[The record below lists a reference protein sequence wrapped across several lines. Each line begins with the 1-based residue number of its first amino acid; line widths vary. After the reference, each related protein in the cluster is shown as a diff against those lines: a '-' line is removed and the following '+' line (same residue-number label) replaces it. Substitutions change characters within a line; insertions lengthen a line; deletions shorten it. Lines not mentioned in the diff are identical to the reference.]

1 MGWILRPAA
10 AALLASA
17 LASTA
22 SGAQTLVTLREGP
35 ALDAFERRFIIDD
48 RERKDPDAWSYLS
61 TGLKGALQVLES
73 THGFRAAHAY
83 SKVIRGFTADLNE
96 TQIEGLRYEPL
107 VESMTVTV
115 DMASTEQRVPWGV
128 TRVAAAG
135 TGEGSTRSEVG
146 GVTVYVV
153 DSGIDAS
160 NPDLNVVRH
169 VNFAG
174 GPDTDCNGHGTHVA
188 GIIGARDNDI
198 GVLGVAP
205 GVALVGVKVVDCSGE
220 GTSATILKGIDWV
233 AATATG
239 PAVVNLSLGGG
250 IAPLLDEAI
259 RSATAQGIFFAI
271 AAGNAA
277 TDACLLSPSL
287 NGVAPGIVTVGAS
300 DVNEMEAPF
309 SNFGGCVD
317 LWAPGVGLA
326 STGRGPDGGLPVRS
340 GTSMAAPHVAG
351 AAARFLSLYRQAT
364 PAAVEEALIASSVIP
379 GTASKD
385 GRTILRMR
393 VPES

>member
-22 SGAQTLVTLREGP
+22 PAAQTLVTLHGGP
-35 ALDAFERRFIIDD
+35 ALDAFDRRFIVDD
-48 RERKDPDAWSYLS
+48 RELKDPDAWSYLS
-61 TGLKGALQVLES
+61 PGLKGALQVLES
-73 THGFRAAHAY
+73 THGFRAAQAY
-83 SKVIRGFTADLNE
+83 SKVLHGFTADLNE
-96 TQIEGLRYEPL
+96 AQIEGLRYEPL

-115 DMASTEQRVPWGV
+115 DMTSAGQRVPWGV
-128 TRVAAAG
+128 TRVAG
-135 TGEGSTRSEVG
+135 PGPGEGPTMSDAG
-146 GVTVYVV
+146 GVTVYVI

-169 VNFAG
+169 VNFVG

-220 GTSATILKGIDWV
+220 GTSASILKGIDWV
-233 AATATG
+233 AATAAG

-250 IAPLLDEAI
+250 IAPLLDSAI
-259 RSATAQGIFFAI
+259 RSATAQGIFFVI

-287 NGVAPGIVTVGAS
+287 NGAAAGIVTVGAS
-300 DVNEMEAPF
+300 DVNDMEAPF

-326 STGRGPDGGLPVRS
+326 STGRGAEGGLPVLS

-351 AAARFLSLYRQAT
+351 AAARFLSQYPQAS
-364 PAAVEEALIASSVIP
+364 PAAVEQALIGSSVIP

-385 GRTILRMR
+385 GRTILRLR
-393 VPES
+393 IPES